1 MMNSYFFLLLI
12 IPITT
17 FSQSLVILD
26 LQTKYPLVGV
36 NIYSAEHGTTTDT
49 NGVCNLQGFPMKD
62 EITLSHIGYVAIKI
76 MKKDFPDT
84 LYLQAVNVP
93 IKGVSVISFKS
104 KKERKRYN
112 KLERDVIRVYPYA
125 VLIGRLLQEY
135 SAVMDS
141 IAELSFFKRRKEKNK
156 VFTAI
161 EDQLIATYGKQVRR
175 LTKNQG
181 RILIRLVDRETDFT
195 SHQIIKDFRGFFI
208 AGFWHLT
215 ARLFGHNLKSNYD
228 PEFGEDKLI
237 EYILNTRIGK
247 SLEKSRDF
255 GLGQ

>member
-1 MMNSYFFLLLI
+1 MINSYFLFLLLI
-12 IPITT
+12 PVAT
-17 FSQSLVILD
+17 FSQRLIIQD
-26 LQTKYPLVGV
+26 LQTKSPLAGV
-36 NIYSAEHGTTTDT
+36 NIYSAEYGTTTDT

-62 EITLSHIGYVAIKI
+62 EITLSHIGYMTIKI
-76 MKKDFPDT
+76 TKNNLSDT
-84 LYLQAVNVP
+84 LYLQAANVP

-141 IAELSFFKRRKEKNK
+141 IAELSFFKRRKGEKE

-161 EDQLIATYGKQVRR
+161 EDQLIVTYGKQVRR

-208 AGFWHLT
+208 AGFWQLT
-215 ARLFGHNLKSNYD
+215 ARLFGHNLKSNYN

-237 EYILNTRIGK
+237 EHILNTKIGK
-247 SLEKSRDF
+247 
-255 GLGQ
+255 

>member
-1 MMNSYFFLLLI
+1 MVMINSYFLFLLLI
-12 IPITT
+12 PVAT
-17 FSQSLVILD
+17 FSQRLIIQD
-26 LQTKYPLVGV
+26 LQTKSPLAGV
-36 NIYSAEHGTTTDT
+36 NIYSAEYGTTTDT

-62 EITLSHIGYVAIKI
+62 EITLSHIGYMAIKI
-76 MKKDFPDT
+76 TKNNLSDT
-84 LYLQAVNVP
+84 LYLQAANVP

-141 IAELSFFKRRKEKNK
+141 IAELSFFKRRKGEKE

-161 EDQLIATYGKQVRR
+161 EDQLIVTYGKQVRR

-208 AGFWHLT
+208 AGFWQLT
-215 ARLFGHNLKSNYD
+215 ARLFGHNLKSNYN

-237 EYILNTRIGK
+237 EHILNTRIRK
-247 SLEKSRDF
+247 
-255 GLGQ
+255 

>member
-1 MMNSYFFLLLI
+1 MVMVNNHFLLLLL
-12 IPITT
+12 IPIAT
-17 FSQSLVILD
+17 FPQRLVIQD
-26 LQTKYPLVGV
+26 LQTKSPLTGV
-36 NIYSAEHGTTTDT
+36 NIYSENHGTTTDT
-49 NGVCNLQGFPMKD
+49 NGICNLQEFRIKD
-62 EITLSHIGYVAIKI
+62 EITISHIGYETIKI
-76 MKKDFPDT
+76 TKKDLPDT
-84 LYLQAVNVP
+84 LYLQETNVP

-125 VLIGRLLQEY
+125 VLVGRLIQEY

-141 IAELSFFKRRKEKNK
+141 IAELSFFKRRREKKK

-181 RILIRLVDRETDFT
+181 RILIRLVDRETNFT
-195 SHQIIKDFRGFFI
+195 SHKILKDFRGFFI
-208 AGFWHLT
+208 AGFWQLT
-215 ARLFGHNLKSNYD
+215 ARLFGHNLKSNYN

-237 EYILNTRIGK
+237 EHILNTRIRK
-247 SLEKSRDF
+247 
-255 GLGQ
+255 

>member
-1 MMNSYFFLLLI
+1 MDMVNNHFLLLLL
-12 IPITT
+12 IPTAT
-17 FSQSLVILD
+17 FLQRLVIQD
-26 LQTKYPLVGV
+26 LQTKSPLTGV
-36 NIYSAEHGTTTDT
+36 NIYSANHGTTTDT
-49 NGVCNLQGFPMKD
+49 NGICNLQEFPIKD
-62 EITLSHIGYVAIKI
+62 EITISHIGYETIKI
-76 MKKDFPDT
+76 TKKYLPDT
-84 LYLQAVNVP
+84 LYLQATNVP

-125 VLIGRLLQEY
+125 VLVGRLLQEY

-141 IAELSFFKRRKEKNK
+141 IAELSFFKRRREKKK

-181 RILIRLVDRETDFT
+181 RILIRLVDRETNFT
-195 SHQIIKDFRGFFI
+195 SHQILKDFRGFFI
-208 AGFWHLT
+208 AGFWQLT
-215 ARLFGHNLKSNYD
+215 ARLFGHNLKSNYN

-237 EYILNTRIGK
+237 EHILNTRIRK
-247 SLEKSRDF
+247 
-255 GLGQ
+255 

>member
-49 NGVCNLQGFPMKD
+49 NGVCNLQGFPIKD

-76 MKKDFPDT
+76 MKKDLPDT

-135 SAVMDS
+135 SAVLDS
-141 IAELSFFKRRKEKNK
+141 FTELSFFKRRKEKK
-156 VFTAI
+156 KIFTAI
-161 EDQLIATYGKQVRR
+161 EGQLITTYGKQVRR

-195 SHQIIKDFRGFFI
+195 SHRIIKDFRGFFI
-208 AGFWHLT
+208 AGFWQFT
-215 ARLFGHNLKSNYD
+215 ALLFGHNLKSNYNPD
-228 PEFGEDKLI
+228 FGEDRLI
-237 EYILNTRIGK
+237 ENILNTRIGK
-247 SLEKSRDF
+247 
-255 GLGQ
+255 

>member
-1 MMNSYFFLLLI
+1 MVMINSYFLFLLLI
-12 IPITT
+12 PVAT
-17 FSQSLVILD
+17 FSQRLIIQD
-26 LQTKYPLVGV
+26 LQTKSPLAGV
-36 NIYSAEHGTTTDT
+36 NIYSAEYGTTTDT

-62 EITLSHIGYVAIKI
+62 EITLSHIGYMAIKI
-76 MKKDFPDT
+76 TKNNLSDT
-84 LYLQAVNVP
+84 LYLQAANVP

-135 SAVMDS
+135 SSVMDS
-141 IAELSFFKRRKEKNK
+141 IAELSFFKRRMGGKE

-161 EDQLIATYGKQVRR
+161 EDQLIVTYGKQVRR

-208 AGFWHLT
+208 AGFWQLT
-215 ARLFGHNLKSNYD
+215 ARLFGHNLKSNYN

-237 EYILNTRIGK
+237 EHILNTKIGK
-247 SLEKSRDF
+247 
-255 GLGQ
+255 

>member
-36 NIYSAEHGTTTDT
+36 NIYSEEHGTTTDT

-76 MKKDFPDT
+76 MKKDLPDT

-181 RILIRLVDRETDFT
+181 RILIRLVDRETDLT

-208 AGFWHLT
+208 AGFWQFT
-215 ARLFGHNLKSNYD
+215 ALLFGHNLKSNYNPD
-228 PEFGEDKLI
+228 FGEDRLI
-237 EYILNTRIGK
+237 ENILNTRIGK
-247 SLEKSRDF
+247 
-255 GLGQ
+255 

>member
-1 MMNSYFFLLLI
+1 MINSYFLFLLLI
-12 IPITT
+12 PVAT
-17 FSQSLVILD
+17 FSQRLIIQD
-26 LQTKYPLVGV
+26 LQTKSPLAGV

-62 EITLSHIGYVAIKI
+62 EITLSHIGYMAIKI
-76 MKKDFPDT
+76 TKNNLSDT
-84 LYLQAVNVP
+84 LYLQAANVP

-141 IAELSFFKRRKEKNK
+141 IAELSFFKRRKGEKE

-161 EDQLIATYGKQVRR
+161 EDQLIVTYGKQVRR

-208 AGFWHLT
+208 AGFWQLT
-215 ARLFGHNLKSNYD
+215 ARLFGHNLKSNYN

-237 EYILNTRIGK
+237 EHILNTKIGK
-247 SLEKSRDF
+247 
-255 GLGQ
+255 

>member
-1 MMNSYFFLLLI
+1 MVKINSYFLFLLLI
-12 IPITT
+12 PVAT
-17 FSQSLVILD
+17 FSQRLFIQD
-26 LQTKYPLVGV
+26 LQTKSPLAGV
-36 NIYSAEHGTTTDT
+36 NIYSAEYGTTTDT

-62 EITLSHIGYVAIKI
+62 EITLSHIGYMAIKI
-76 MKKDFPDT
+76 TKNNLSDT
-84 LYLQAVNVP
+84 LYLQAANVA

-141 IAELSFFKRRKEKNK
+141 IAELSFFKRRKGKKE

-161 EDQLIATYGKQVRR
+161 EEQLIATYGKQVRR

-181 RILIRLVDRETDFT
+181 RILIKLVDRETDFT

-208 AGFWHLT
+208 AGFWQLT
-215 ARLFGHNLKSNYD
+215 ARLFGHNLKSNYN

-237 EYILNTRIGK
+237 EHILNSRIGI
-247 SLEKSRDF
+247 
-255 GLGQ
+255 

>member
-1 MMNSYFFLLLI
+1 MINSHFLFFLL

-17 FSQSLVILD
+17 FSQLLVIQD
-26 LQTKYPLVGV
+26 LNTKYPLKGV
-36 NIYSAEHGTTTDT
+36 NIYSANHGTTTDT
-49 NGVCNLQGFPMKD
+49 NGVCNLKVFLMRD
-62 EITLSHIGYVAIKI
+62 EITISHIGYMPIKI
-76 MKKDFPDT
+76 TKKDYPDT
-84 LYLQAVNVP
+84 LYLQATNVP

-135 SAVMDS
+135 SAVLDG
-141 IAELSFFKRRKEKNK
+141 ITELSFFKRRKEKKK

-161 EDQLIATYGKQVRR
+161 EGQLITTYGKQVRR

-181 RILIRLVDRETDFT
+181 RILIKLVDRETNFT

-208 AGFWHLT
+208 AGFWQLT
-215 ARLFGHNLKSNYD
+215 SRLFGHNLKSNYN
-228 PEFGEDKLI
+228 PEIGEDKLI
-237 EYILNTRIGK
+237 EHILNTMTGK
-247 SLEKSRDF
+247 
-255 GLGQ
+255 

>member
-1 MMNSYFFLLLI
+1 MNSYFFLLLI

-208 AGFWHLT
+208 AGFWQLT
-215 ARLFGHNLKSNYD
+215 ARLFGHNLKSNYN
-228 PEFGEDKLI
+228 PEIGEDKLI
-237 EYILNTRIGK
+237 EHILNTMTGK
-247 SLEKSRDF
+247 
-255 GLGQ
+255 

>member
-1 MMNSYFFLLLI
+1 MINSYFLFLLLI
-12 IPITT
+12 PVAT
-17 FSQSLVILD
+17 FSQRLIIQD
-26 LQTKYPLVGV
+26 LQTKSPLAGV
-36 NIYSAEHGTTTDT
+36 NIYSAEYGTTTDT

-62 EITLSHIGYVAIKI
+62 EITLSHIGYMAIKI
-76 MKKDFPDT
+76 TKNNLSDT
-84 LYLQAVNVP
+84 LYLQAANVP

-141 IAELSFFKRRKEKNK
+141 IAELSFFKRRKGEKE

-161 EDQLIATYGKQVRR
+161 EDQLIVTYGKQVRR

-208 AGFWHLT
+208 AGFWQLT
-215 ARLFGHNLKSNYD
+215 ARLFGHNLKSNYN

-237 EYILNTRIGK
+237 EHILNTKIGK
-247 SLEKSRDF
+247 
-255 GLGQ
+255 

>member
-1 MMNSYFFLLLI
+1 MEFEFEDKIMI
-12 IPITT
+12 
-17 FSQSLVILD
+17 
-26 LQTKYPLVGV
+26 
-36 NIYSAEHGTTTDT
+36 
-49 NGVCNLQGFPMKD
+49 
-62 EITLSHIGYVAIKI
+62 SHIGYEPIEIK
-76 MKKDFPDT
+76 KKDLSDT
-84 LYLQAVNVP
+84 LFLQAANIP

-125 VLIGRLLQEY
+125 LLVGKLLQEY

-141 IAELSFFKRRKEKNK
+141 IAELSFFKRRKEKKK

-161 EDQLIATYGKQVRR
+161 EQQLIATYGKQVRR

-208 AGFWHLT
+208 AGFWQLT
-215 ARLFGHNLKSNYD
+215 ARFFGHNLKSSYN

-237 EYILNTRIGK
+237 EHILNTRIG
-247 SLEKSRDF
+247 
-255 GLGQ
+255 

>member
-1 MMNSYFFLLLI
+1 MMNSYYFLLLI

-76 MKKDFPDT
+76 TKKDFPET

-181 RILIRLVDRETDFT
+181 RILIRLVDRETDLT

-208 AGFWHLT
+208 AGFWQFT
-215 ARLFGHNLKSNYD
+215 ALLFGHNLKSNYNPD
-228 PEFGEDKLI
+228 FGEDRLI
-237 EYILNTRIGK
+237 ENILNTRIGK
-247 SLEKSRDF
+247 
-255 GLGQ
+255 

>member
-1 MMNSYFFLLLI
+1 MSSMVMINSYFLFLLLI
-12 IPITT
+12 PVAT
-17 FSQSLVILD
+17 FSQRLVIQD
-26 LQTKYPLVGV
+26 LQTKFPLTGV
-36 NIYSAEHGTTTDT
+36 NIYSANHGTTTDT
-49 NGVCNLQGFPMKD
+49 NGVCTLQKFPIKD
-62 EITLSHIGYVAIKI
+62 EITISHIGYETIKI
-76 MKKDFPDT
+76 TKKYLPDT
-84 LYLQAVNVP
+84 LYLQATNVP
-93 IKGVSVISFKS
+93 MKGVSVISIKS

-125 VLIGRLLQEY
+125 VLVSRLLQEY

-181 RILIRLVDRETDFT
+181 RILIRLVDRETDLT

-208 AGFWHLT
+208 AGFWQFT
-215 ARLFGHNLKSNYD
+215 ALLFGHNLKSNYNPD
-228 PEFGEDKLI
+228 FGEDRLI
-237 EYILNTRIGK
+237 ENILNTRIGK
-247 SLEKSRDF
+247 
-255 GLGQ
+255 

>member
-1 MMNSYFFLLLI
+1 MVMINSYFLFLLLI
-12 IPITT
+12 PVAT
-17 FSQSLVILD
+17 FSQRLVIQD
-26 LQTKYPLVGV
+26 LQTKSPLAGV
-36 NIYSAEHGTTTDT
+36 NIYSIEYGTTTDT
-49 NGVCNLQGFPMKD
+49 NGVCNLQGFPMED
-62 EITLSHIGYVAIKI
+62 EITLSHIGYMAIKI
-76 MKKDFPDT
+76 TKNNLSDT
-84 LYLQAVNVP
+84 LYLQAANVP

-104 KKERKRYN
+104 KKERRRYN

-141 IAELSFFKRRKEKNK
+141 IAELSFFKRRKGKKE

-161 EDQLIATYGKQVRR
+161 EEQLIATYGKQVRR

-208 AGFWHLT
+208 AGFWQLT
-215 ARLFGHNLKSNYD
+215 ARLFGHNLKSNYN

-237 EYILNTRIGK
+237 EHILNTRIGK
-247 SLEKSRDF
+247 
-255 GLGQ
+255 

>member
-1 MMNSYFFLLLI
+1 MVMINSYFLFLLLI
-12 IPITT
+12 PVAT
-17 FSQSLVILD
+17 FSQRLVIQD
-26 LQTKYPLVGV
+26 LQTKSPLAGV

-76 MKKDFPDT
+76 TKKDLPDT
-84 LYLQAVNVP
+84 LYLQAANVP

-141 IAELSFFKRRKEKNK
+141 IAELSFFKRRKGKKE

-161 EDQLIATYGKQVRR
+161 EEQLIATYGKQVRR
-175 LTKNQG
+175 LKKNQG

-208 AGFWHLT
+208 AGFWQLT
-215 ARLFGHNLKSNYD
+215 ARLFGHNLKSNYN

-237 EYILNTRIGK
+237 EHILYTRIGK
-247 SLEKSRDF
+247 
-255 GLGQ
+255 

>member
-1 MMNSYFFLLLI
+1 MVMINSYFLFLLLI
-12 IPITT
+12 PVAT
-17 FSQSLVILD
+17 FSQHLVIQD
-26 LQTKYPLVGV
+26 LQTKSPLVGV

-62 EITLSHIGYVAIKI
+62 EITLSHIGYVEIKI
-76 MKKDFPDT
+76 TKKDFPDT

-112 KLERDVIRVYPYA
+112 KLERDVIRVYPYS

-141 IAELSFFKRRKEKNK
+141 IAELSFFKRRKGEKE
-156 VFTAI
+156 VFTTI
-161 EDQLIATYGKQVRR
+161 EEQLIATYGKQVRR

-208 AGFWHLT
+208 AGFWQLT
-215 ARLFGHNLKSNYD
+215 ARLFGHNLKSNYN

-237 EYILNTRIGK
+237 EHILNTRIGK
-247 SLEKSRDF
+247 
-255 GLGQ
+255 

>member
-1 MMNSYFFLLLI
+1 MINSHFLFFLL

-17 FSQSLVILD
+17 FSQRLFIQD
-26 LQTKYPLVGV
+26 LQTKNPLKGV
-36 NIYSAEHGTTTDT
+36 NIYSANHGTTTDT
-49 NGVCNLQGFPMKD
+49 NGVCNLKGFLMRD
-62 EITLSHIGYVAIKI
+62 EITISHIGYMPIKI
-76 MKKDFPDT
+76 TKKDYPDT
-84 LYLQAVNVP
+84 LYLQATNVP

-135 SAVMDS
+135 SAVLDG
-141 IAELSFFKRRKEKNK
+141 ITELSFFKRRKEKKK

-161 EDQLIATYGKQVRR
+161 EGQLITTYGKQVRR

-181 RILIRLVDRETDFT
+181 RILIKLVDRETNFT

-208 AGFWHLT
+208 AGFWQLT
-215 ARLFGHNLKSNYD
+215 ARLFGHNLKSNYN
-228 PEFGEDKLI
+228 PKIGEDKLI
-237 EYILNTRIGK
+237 EHILNTMTGK
-247 SLEKSRDF
+247 
-255 GLGQ
+255 

>member
-1 MMNSYFFLLLI
+1 MGKINSYFLFLLLI
-12 IPITT
+12 PVAT
-17 FSQSLVILD
+17 FSQRLFIQD
-26 LQTKYPLVGV
+26 LQTKSPLAGV

-49 NGVCNLQGFPMKD
+49 NGVCNLQGFPMED
-62 EITLSHIGYVAIKI
+62 EITLSHIGYMAIKI
-76 MKKDFPDT
+76 TKNNLSDT
-84 LYLQAVNVP
+84 LYLQAANVP

-104 KKERKRYN
+104 KKERRRYN

-141 IAELSFFKRRKEKNK
+141 IAELSFFKRRKEKK
-156 VFTAI
+156 EVFTAI
-161 EDQLIATYGKQVRR
+161 EDQLIATYGNQVRR

-208 AGFWHLT
+208 AGFWQLT
-215 ARLFGHNLKSNYD
+215 ARLFGHNLKSNYN

-237 EYILNTRIGK
+237 EHILNTRIGK
-247 SLEKSRDF
+247 
-255 GLGQ
+255 

>member
-1 MMNSYFFLLLI
+1 MIINSHFLFFLL

-17 FSQSLVILD
+17 FSQRLVIQD
-26 LQTKYPLVGV
+26 LQTKYPLKGV
-36 NIYSAEHGTTTDT
+36 NIYSANHGTTTDT
-49 NGVCNLQGFPMKD
+49 NGVCNLKVFLMRD
-62 EITLSHIGYVAIKI
+62 EITISHIGYMPIKI
-76 MKKDFPDT
+76 TKKDYPDT
-84 LYLQAVNVP
+84 LYLQATNVP

-135 SAVMDS
+135 SSVLDG
-141 IAELSFFKRRKEKNK
+141 ITELSFFKRRKEKKK

-161 EDQLIATYGKQVRR
+161 EGQLITTYGKQVRR

-181 RILIRLVDRETDFT
+181 RILIKLVDRETNFT

-208 AGFWHLT
+208 AGFWQLT
-215 ARLFGHNLKSNYD
+215 ARLFGHNLKSNYN
-228 PEFGEDKLI
+228 PEIGEDKLI
-237 EYILNTRIGK
+237 EHILNPMIGK
-247 SLEKSRDF
+247 
-255 GLGQ
+255 

>member
-1 MMNSYFFLLLI
+1 MVMINRYFLFLLLI
-12 IPITT
+12 PVAT
-17 FSQSLVILD
+17 FSQRLIIQD
-26 LQTKYPLVGV
+26 LQTKSPLAGV
-36 NIYSAEHGTTTDT
+36 NIYSAEYGTTTDT

-76 MKKDFPDT
+76 TKNNLSDT
-84 LYLQAVNVP
+84 LYLQAANVP

-141 IAELSFFKRRKEKNK
+141 IAELSFFKRRKGKKE
-156 VFTAI
+156 VFTVI
-161 EDQLIATYGKQVRR
+161 EEQLIATYGKQVRR

-208 AGFWHLT
+208 AGFWQLT
-215 ARLFGHNLKSNYD
+215 ARLFGHNLKSNYN

-237 EYILNTRIGK
+237 EHILNTKIGK
-247 SLEKSRDF
+247 
-255 GLGQ
+255 

>member
-1 MMNSYFFLLLI
+1 MINSYFLFLLLI
-12 IPITT
+12 PVAI
-17 FSQSLVILD
+17 FSQRLVIQD
-26 LQTKYPLVGV
+26 LETKSPLAGV

-62 EITLSHIGYVAIKI
+62 EITLSHIGYMAIKI
-76 MKKDFPDT
+76 TKNNLSDT
-84 LYLQAVNVP
+84 LYMQVANVP
-93 IKGVSVISFKS
+93 IKCVSVISFKS

-125 VLIGRLLQEY
+125 VLVGRLLQEY
-135 SAVMDS
+135 STVMDS
-141 IAELSFFKRRKEKNK
+141 ITELSFFKRRKEKKK

-161 EDQLIATYGKQVRR
+161 EAQLIATYGKQVRR

-181 RILIRLVDRETDFT
+181 RILIRLVDRETEFT

-208 AGFWHLT
+208 AGFWQLT
-215 ARLFGHNLKSNYD
+215 ARLFSHNLKSNYN

-237 EYILNTRIGK
+237 EHILNTRIGK
-247 SLEKSRDF
+247 
-255 GLGQ
+255 

>member
-36 NIYSAEHGTTTDT
+36 NIYSEEHGTTTDT

-76 MKKDFPDT
+76 MKKDLPDT

-208 AGFWHLT
+208 AGFWQFT
-215 ARLFGHNLKSNYD
+215 ALLFGHNLKSNYNPD
-228 PEFGEDKLI
+228 FGEDRLI
-237 EYILNTRIGK
+237 ENILNTRIGK
-247 SLEKSRDF
+247 
-255 GLGQ
+255 

>member
-1 MMNSYFFLLLI
+1 MINSYFLFLLLI
-12 IPITT
+12 PVAT
-17 FSQSLVILD
+17 FSQRIIIQD
-26 LQTKYPLVGV
+26 LQTKSPLAGV

-62 EITLSHIGYVAIKI
+62 EIMLSHIGYMAIKI
-76 MKKDFPDT
+76 TKNNLSDT
-84 LYLQAVNVP
+84 LYLQAANVP

-112 KLERDVIRVYPYA
+112 KLERDVIRVDPYA

-141 IAELSFFKRRKEKNK
+141 IAELSFFKRRKGEKE

-208 AGFWHLT
+208 AGFWQLT
-215 ARLFGHNLKSNYD
+215 ARLFGHNLKSNYN

-237 EYILNTRIGK
+237 EHILNTRIGK
-247 SLEKSRDF
+247 
-255 GLGQ
+255 

>member
-76 MKKDFPDT
+76 MKKDLPDT

-208 AGFWHLT
+208 AGFWQFT
-215 ARLFGHNLKSNYD
+215 ALLFGHNLKSNYNPD
-228 PEFGEDKLI
+228 FGEDRLI
-237 EYILNTRIGK
+237 ENILNTRIGK
-247 SLEKSRDF
+247 
-255 GLGQ
+255 

>member
-1 MMNSYFFLLLI
+1 MINSHFLFFLL

-17 FSQSLVILD
+17 FSQRLVIQD
-26 LQTKYPLVGV
+26 LQTKYPLKGV
-36 NIYSAEHGTTTDT
+36 NIYSANHGTTTDT
-49 NGVCNLQGFPMKD
+49 NGVCNLKVFLMRD
-62 EITLSHIGYVAIKI
+62 EITISHIGYMPIKI
-76 MKKDFPDT
+76 TKKDYPDT
-84 LYLQAVNVP
+84 LYLQATNVP

-135 SAVMDS
+135 SAVLDD
-141 IAELSFFKRRKEKNK
+141 ITELSFFKRRKEKKK

-161 EDQLIATYGKQVRR
+161 EGQLITTYGKQVRR

-181 RILIRLVDRETDFT
+181 RILIKLVDRETNFT

-208 AGFWHLT
+208 AGFWQLT
-215 ARLFGHNLKSNYD
+215 ARLFGHNLKSNYN
-228 PEFGEDKLI
+228 PEIGEDKLI
-237 EYILNTRIGK
+237 EHILNTMTGK
-247 SLEKSRDF
+247 
-255 GLGQ
+255 